1 MDVNEQ
7 SGGWNPIVVLALHCH
22 NVQKSLL
29 QTPKP
34 PPYASVSSN
43 ASHDHSTNSLVSALT
58 AMKKGMPPAVLTLF
72 RSNNNNINNIINS
85 SNNSNERENSNLS
98 CSCSGRSSGSKA
110 FLGVSIPNSGLFG
123 GFDHPEKAIAL
134 SCSFCEARRDSMDME
149 NRSPKPFLGFN
160 LQGFS
165 IAGFNRSGTEQDA
178 TTTTSTTTTT
188 KGCCCAKSRM
198 MENQNH
204 KVDIHKEAGMDA
216 SIINVSIMV
225 MSMFGQEKQG
235 EKEKEKGKPI
245 VHFQHNNNSVCKLP
259 ECSSSIGKTSSARPV
274 KDNDLHPLLQIPVF
288 GFLSQHLSRQV
299 IQKPSTKCDRKRSR
313 LVCACGNREEER
325 THDLSRRKAAKRPF
339 LGVFLASFMQPKV
352 PAIEFLVANG
362 KKRMRTT
369 RLASLGFARLQGE
382 PEGSTRTVVVPDEVR
397 DEVIVET
404 GSLSEKLK
412 SSGLQPIQVKLPNME
427 GLRSSL
433 STLSVK
439 ELVDRV
445 TELSKLGK
453 SAQDYPDKK
462 KLTSVQDFFR
472 YTEAEGESTV
482 NKAIDS
488 CC

>member
-34 PPYASVSSN
+34 PPYPSVSSN
-43 ASHDHSTNSLVSALT
+43 APHDHSTNSLVSALT

-72 RSNNNNINNIINS
+72 RNNNNINNS
-85 SNNSNERENSNLS
+85 SNNSNERENSNFS

-123 GFDHPEKAIAL
+123 GFDHTEKAIAL

-149 NRSPKPFLGFN
+149 SRSPKPFLGFN

-165 IAGFNRSGTEQDA
+165 IAGFNKSGTEQE
-178 TTTTSTTTTT
+178 TTTTTT
-188 KGCCCAKSRM
+188 KGCCCAKGRM

-235 EKEKEKGKPI
+235 DKEKEKEREKGKPI

-259 ECSSSIGKTSSARPV
+259 ECSSSIGQTSSARPV

-299 IQKPSTKCDRKRSR
+299 IQKPSTKCDRKRSC
-313 LVCACGNREEER
+313 LVCACGNREEEG
-325 THDLSRRKAAKRPF
+325 TNDLSRRKAAKRPF
-339 LGVFLASFMQPKV
+339 LGIFLASFMQPKV

-412 SSGLQPIQVKLPNME
+412 STGLQPIQVKLPNME

-472 YTEAEGESTV
+472 YTEAEGETTV
-482 NKAIDS
+482 NESMDS

>member
-1 MDVNEQ
+1 M
-7 SGGWNPIVVLALHCH
+7 
-22 NVQKSLL
+22 
-29 QTPKP
+29 
-34 PPYASVSSN
+34 
-43 ASHDHSTNSLVSALT
+43 
-58 AMKKGMPPAVLTLF
+58 
-72 RSNNNNINNIINS
+72 
-85 SNNSNERENSNLS
+85 
-98 CSCSGRSSGSKA
+98 
-110 FLGVSIPNSGLFG
+110 
-123 GFDHPEKAIAL
+123 
-134 SCSFCEARRDSMDME
+134 
-149 NRSPKPFLGFN
+149 
-160 LQGFS
+160 
-165 IAGFNRSGTEQDA
+165 
-178 TTTTSTTTTT
+178 
-188 KGCCCAKSRM
+188 
-198 MENQNH
+198 
-204 KVDIHKEAGMDA
+204 
-216 SIINVSIMV
+216 
-225 MSMFGQEKQG
+225 
-235 EKEKEKGKPI
+235 
-245 VHFQHNNNSVCKLP
+245 
-259 ECSSSIGKTSSARPV
+259 

-299 IQKPSTKCDRKRSR
+299 IQKSSTKCDRKRSR
-313 LVCACGNREEER
+313 LVCACGNQEEEG

-339 LGVFLASFMQPKV
+339 LGIFLASFMQPKV

-412 SSGLQPIQVKLPNME
+412 STGLQPIQVKLPNME

-433 STLSVK
+433 SNLSVK

-472 YTEAEGESTV
+472 YTEAEGETTV
-482 NKAIDS
+482 NETIDS